1 MKWRD
6 RFTLIELLVVIA
18 IIAILAGMLL
28 PALASARRKAEAIQ
42 CTGNLKQLGT
52 TGGMYANDCE
62 DYWIPSSLG
71 KWEPWTGNVH
81 FVRMLSGKT
90 PSKTKN
96 NGTTCTQ
103 GSGRV
108 FTKAML
114 CPSLDWSDPAPQSN
128 SSSSPEAL
136 PGCYPYY
143 FYAMNNQTFKDKGV
157 LGNSE
162 QWLAY
167 HLPRIKNPSS
177 RFAAM
182 DSLES
187 WNGYQ
192 DTITDYKNLGAGA
205 SSYKQRTFRHN
216 MAGKVF
222 NVVFFDGHV
231 EMRRQSNSYFPSR
244 ATDGTASDVWNVYN

>member
-1 MKWRD
+1 MKRRD
-6 RFTLIELLVVIA
+6 GFTLIELLVVIS

-28 PALASARRKAEAIQ
+28 PALMSARRKAEAIQ
-42 CTGNLKQLGT
+42 CTGNLKQLGA
-52 TGGMYANDCE
+52 TGGMYANDSA

-71 KWEPWTGNVH
+71 KWEPWTKNVY
-81 FVRMLSGKT
+81 FVRLLSGKT
-90 PSKTKN
+90 PTETKN
-96 NGTTCTQ
+96 NGTTCAK
-103 GSGRV
+103 GSEYV

-114 CPSLDWSDPAPQSN
+114 CPSLDWSDPALQSDPG
-128 SSSSPEAL
+128 SHPKAL
-136 PGCYPYY
+136 AGCYAYSY
-143 FYAMNNQTFKDKGV
+143 YAMNNQVFKDKGV
-157 LGNSE
+157 LGSSE
-162 QWLAY
+162 QWLVY

-182 DSLES
+182 DSLEA
-187 WNGYQ
+187 WNGFQ
-192 DTITDYKNLGAGA
+192 DIITDHKNLGAGA

>member
-1 MKWRD
+1 MKWRN

-62 DYWIPSSLG
+62 DYWIPSTLG
-71 KWEPWTGNVH
+71 SWNSWTDNVH

-96 NGTTCTQ
+96 NGTTCTK

-114 CPSLDWSDPAPQSN
+114 CPSLDWSDPAFQSN
-128 SSSSPEAL
+128 SSTSPEAL
-136 PGCYPYY
+136 PGRYPYY
-143 FYAMNNQTFKDKGV
+143 YYAINSQVFNDKGV
-157 LGNSE
+157 LGGAE
-162 QWLAY
+162 WFAY
-167 HLPRIKNPSS
+167 HMPRIKNPSS
-177 RFAAM
+177 RFAHY
-182 DSLES
+182 DSLEA
-187 WNGYQ
+187 WNGYHK
-192 DTITDYKNLGAGA
+192 TISDDKNFGSGA